1 MTVLLT
7 SKKGAKMERIRDLL
21 KNEKVQGVIAITA
34 AIIMYF
40 TPDHID
46 AIIEMC
52 LAALGIGK
60 LTLVKKE

>member
-1 MTVLLT
+1 
-7 SKKGAKMERIRDLL
+7 MEKIRTLL
-21 KNEKVQGVIAITA
+21 KNEKVQGAIAITA